1 MHYGRAREQ
10 LTTPP
15 SEPVTEWRTA
25 EVVHHDRVPR
35 DSSETAEEVDRF
47 RLIEMMQEERT
58 DDDVVGALQVVGE
71 DVGLKE
77 SHLRQADATGELSGG
92 GDGDGSL
99 IAPEEFDLQAGSLRT
114 SRNAKRDVGVA
125 ATDVEDAK
133 SGETALASDSLQS
146 APKVSRGEAERID
159 PRNAA
164 ERVVEGCGVDPRFVH
179 QFRHALA
186 MADGRAAR
194 RGRRGAKHFGR

>member
-1 MHYGRAREQ
+1 
-10 LTTPP
+10 
-15 SEPVTEWRTA
+15 
-25 EVVHHDRVPR
+25 VPR

-47 RLIEMMQEERT
+47 SLAEMMQEEGA

-77 SHLRQADATGELSGG
+77 SHLRQVDATSELSRG

-99 IAPEEFDLQAGSLRT
+99 IAAEEFDLQAGALCA
-114 SRNAKRDVGVA
+114 SRYAKRDIGVT

-133 SGETALASDSLQS
+133 SGETALAGDSLQS
-146 APKVSRGEAERID
+146 TPKVPRGEAKRID

-186 MADGRAAR
+186 MADGWAAR

>member
-1 MHYGRAREQ
+1 
-10 LTTPP
+10 
-15 SEPVTEWRTA
+15 
-25 EVVHHDRVPR
+25 VPR
-35 DSSETAEEVDRF
+35 DSAETAEEVDRF
-47 RLIEMMQEERT
+47 RLAEMMQEKGA
-58 DDDVVGALQVVGE
+58 DDDVVGAVQIVGE
-71 DVGLKE
+71 DVGSKE
-77 SHLRQADATGELSGG
+77 SHLRQADATGELSGRV
-92 GDGDGSL
+92 DGDGGL
-99 IAPEEFDLQAGSLRT
+99 IAAEEFDLQAGALCA

-133 SGETALASDSLQS
+133 PGETALASDSLQS
-146 APKVSRGEAERID
+146 PPKVPCGEAERID